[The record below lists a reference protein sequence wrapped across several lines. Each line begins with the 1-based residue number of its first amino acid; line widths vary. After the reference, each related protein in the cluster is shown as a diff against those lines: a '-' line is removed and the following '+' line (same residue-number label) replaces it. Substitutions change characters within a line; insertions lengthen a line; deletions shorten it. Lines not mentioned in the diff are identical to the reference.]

1 MSQWGSMVEK
11 SMVDGT
17 LTPLPINLALEP
29 IYKILLTPA
38 VKNIVHDNGTPLH
51 VTNVLDT
58 AISGYLNYCRLFVC
72 DIPACPA
79 TVKLDGNF
87 YQEIDLMLQGR
98 NVYKDNSNENYLIY
112 EGTNKSWVLSPHL
125 NAQPTIMQTTSC
137 PQQG

>member
-17 LTPLPINLALEP
+17 LTPLPINLELEP

-38 VKNIVHDNGTPLH
+38 VKNIVHDNGTPLN
-51 VTNVLDT
+51 VTNVLDI
-58 AISGYLNYCRLFVC
+58 AISGYLNYCSLFDC

-112 EGTNKSWVLSPHL
+112 SNKIIL
-125 NAQPTIMQTTSC
+125 NQIDFLA
-137 PQQG
+137 

>member
-38 VKNIVHDNGTPLH
+38 VKNIVHDNGTPLN
-51 VTNVLDT
+51 VTNVLDI
-58 AISGYLNYCRLFVC
+58 AISGYLNYCHLFDC
-72 DIPACPA
+72 DISACPA

-112 EGTNKSWVLSPHL
+112 EGTNQSWVVSPNL